1 MAVGSELQTSGAR
14 GLAEPGEVPSRAR
27 RVLLVANARASG
39 VGAELVQA
47 AQRELQAAGAGVETR
62 RTEGE
67 EDVEAALGAA
77 GDRRVV
83 LLGGD
88 GSLQLV
94 ANLPQRPELAL
105 IPAGAANNI
114 ARSLGIPR
122 DLRQAA
128 RLAVSGRTRPLDLL
142 EARTGEGRRVA
153 VEGVSVGFLAQARS
167 RYAAP
172 NSAAVGEGLRVGLQA
187 LRKFRPIPVVL
198 TVDGRSVELSVGQLF
213 VSNTPL
219 YAFGLRV
226 APAADVRDG
235 RLDAVALS
243 PRGRAGLLALA
254 PRVWRGRHLGS
265 PRVRAWRGERFAIDA
280 GGASPVIADSV
291 NLGSGPV
298 TVTVLP
304 GALQVGAP

>member
-1 MAVGSELQTSGAR
+1 MAVGSDLREPHAR
-14 GLAEPGEVPSRAR
+14 DATVPGRSAR
-27 RVLLVANARASG
+27 RLLLVANVRASG
-39 VGAELVQA
+39 VRADLVQA
-47 AQRELQAAGAGVETR
+47 AEDELRLAGANIQVR
-62 RTEGE
+62 RTQSAD
-67 EDVEAALGAA
+67 DVEAALEEA
-77 GDRRVV
+77 DERRVV

-88 GSLQLV
+88 GSVQLV
-94 ANLPQRPELAL
+94 ANLAERPELAL

-128 RLAVSGRTRPLDLL
+128 RLAVSGQARPLDLL
-142 EARTGEGRRVA
+142 EARTADRRHLA
-153 VEGVSVGFLAQARS
+153 VEGVSIGFLAQARS

-172 NSAAVGEGLRVGLQA
+172 NSAAMGEGLRVGLQA

-198 TVDGRSVELSVGQLF
+198 TIDGRRMELSIGQLF
-213 VSNTPL
+213 VANTPL

-235 RLDAVALS
+235 RLDVVALS

-265 PRVRAWRGERFAIDA
+265 RRVRAWRGERVAIDA

-291 NLGSGPV
+291 VLGTGPV
-298 TVTVLP
+298 DVTVRP
-304 GALQVGAP
+304 GALRVVAP